1 MSQSPEIK
9 KGQVETTGHVWD
21 GDLREYN
28 NPLPRWWLWGFYGTI
43 IFAVVYWIL
52 YPAWPYADTYT
63 KGIATISFQAPVIG
77 PDGKPEKG
85 ADGQTKMET
94 KTEHWNARALF
105 NQEMESSPSA
115 LAQKEWLAKVKDMS
129 FEQIAANPDTLNFA
143 RSMGHG
149 LFGDHCAACHGTGG
163 EGHLAMNPEG
173 SYPNLSDNAWI
184 HGDSYEKIVQDIT
197 SGIHGNMPAFGAL
210 FKGEKLTDLA
220 QYVLSLSHQPGV
232 NEEAANRGKASFATC
247 AGCHGAT
254 GAGNQMIGAPNLTDQ
269 VWDFVDVP
277 GAKNIDDKLKLV
289 EGVIDHGLQHQMPK
303 FGDRLSPEQ
312 IRLLAVYVRQLGG
325 T

>member
-1 MSQSPEIK
+1 MSQSPEVK

-52 YPAWPYADTYT
+52 YPAWPYAGTYT
-63 KGIATISFQAPVIG
+63 KGVETVSFTVKN
-77 PDGKPEKG
+77 PDGTEK
-85 ADGQTKMET
+85 TV
-94 KTEHWNARALF
+94 TEHWNSRALF
-105 NQEMESSPSA
+105 NKDMESSPSA

-143 RSMGHG
+143 RSMGHA

-163 EGHLAMNPEG
+163 QGVLSMNLEA
-173 SYPNLSDNAWI
+173 SYPNLTDDAWI
-184 HGDSYEKIVQDIT
+184 HGSSYEKIVQDIT
-197 SGIHGNMPAFGAL
+197 NGIHGNMPAFGAL
-210 FKGEKLTDLA
+210 FQGEKRADLA

-232 NEEAANRGKASFATC
+232 NEEAANRGKALFATC

-269 VWDFVDVP
+269 AWDFVDIS
-277 GAKNIDDKLKLV
+277 GAKDFDEKLKLV
-289 EGVIDHGLQHQMPK
+289 EGVIANGMNHHMPK

-325 T
+325 S

>member
-1 MSQSPEIK
+1 MSQSPEAK

-52 YPAWPYADTYT
+52 YPAWPYAGTYT
-63 KGIATISFQAPVIG
+63 KGVETVSFTVKEPNG
-77 PDGKPEKG
+77 HEK
-85 ADGQTKMET
+85 TV
-94 KTEHWNARALF
+94 TEHWNSRALF
-105 NQEMESSPSA
+105 NKDMESSPSA

-143 RSMGHG
+143 RSMGHA

-163 EGHLAMNPEG
+163 QGVLSMNLEA
-173 SYPNLSDNAWI
+173 SYPNLTDDAWI
-184 HGDSYEKIVQDIT
+184 HGSSYEKIVQDIT
-197 SGIHGNMPAFGAL
+197 NGIHGNMPAFGAL
-210 FKGEKLTDLA
+210 FQGEKRTDLA
-220 QYVLSLSHQPGV
+220 QYVLSLSHQQGV
-232 NEEAANRGKASFATC
+232 NEEAANRGKALFATC

-254 GAGNQMIGAPNLTDQ
+254 GTGNQMIGAPNLTDQ
-269 VWDFVDVP
+269 SWDFVDIS
-277 GAKNIDDKLKLV
+277 GAKDYDEKLKLI
-289 EGVIDHGLQHQMPK
+289 EGVIANGMNHHMPK

-325 T
+325 S

>member
-28 NPLPRWWLWGFYGTI
+28 NPLPRWWLWAFYGTI
-43 IFAVVYWIL
+43 VFAVVYWIL
-52 YPAWPYADTYT
+52 YPAWPYAGTYT
-63 KGIATISFQAPVIG
+63 KGVETVSFTVKEANGQ
-77 PDGKPEKG
+77 EK
-85 ADGQTKMET
+85 TV
-94 KTEHWNARALF
+94 TEHWNSRALF
-105 NQEMESSPSA
+105 NKDMESSPSA

-143 RSMGHG
+143 RSMGHA

-163 EGHLAMNPEG
+163 QGVLSMNLEA
-173 SYPNLSDNAWI
+173 SYPNLTDDAWI
-184 HGDSYEKIVQDIT
+184 HGSSYEKIVQDIT
-197 SGIHGNMPAFGAL
+197 NGIHGNMPAFGAL
-210 FKGEKLTDLA
+210 FQGEKRADLA
-220 QYVLSLSHQPGV
+220 QYVLSLSHQQGV
-232 NEEAANRGKASFATC
+232 NEEAANRGKALFATC

-254 GAGNQMIGAPNLTDQ
+254 GTGNQMIGAPNLTDQ
-269 VWDFVDVP
+269 SWDFVDIS
-277 GAKNIDDKLKLV
+277 GAKDYDEKVKLI
-289 EGVIDHGLQHQMPK
+289 EGVIANGMNHQMPK

-325 T
+325 S

>member
-1 MSQSPEIK
+1 MSQSPENK

-63 KGIATISFQAPVIG
+63 KGVSTVSFQSPVLDKAGKPVKG
-77 PDGKPEKG
+77 PDGNVE
-85 ADGQTKMET
+85 MET
-94 KTEHWNARALF
+94 KTEHWNSRALF
-105 NQEMESSPSA
+105 YQEMQSSPSA
-115 LAQKEWLAKVKDMS
+115 LAQKEWLAKVKGMS

-143 RSMGHG
+143 NSAGHA

-163 EGHLAMNPEG
+163 QGVLAMNAEA
-173 SYPNLSDNAWI
+173 SYPNLTDNAWI
-184 HGDSYEKIVQDIT
+184 HGGDYAKIVQDMT
-197 SGIHGNMPAFGAL
+197 NGIQGNMPAFGAL
-210 FKGEKLTDLA
+210 FQGEKLTDLA

-232 NEEAANRGKASFATC
+232 NDEAANRGKASFATC
-247 AGCHGAT
+247 AGCHGANGT
-254 GAGNQMIGAPNLTDQ
+254 GNQMIGAPNLTDKI
-269 VWDFVDVP
+269 WDFVDVS
-277 GAKNIDDKLKLV
+277 GAPNIDAKLKLV
-289 EGVIDHGLQHQMPK
+289 EGVIDHGLQHKMPK
-303 FGDRLSPEQ
+303 FSDRLTPEQ

>member
-28 NPLPRWWLWGFYGTI
+28 NPLPRWWLWAFYGTI
-43 IFAVVYWIL
+43 VFAVVYWIL
-52 YPAWPYADTYT
+52 YPAWPYAGTYT
-63 KGIATISFQAPVIG
+63 KGVETVSFTVKEPNGQ
-77 PDGKPEKG
+77 EK
-85 ADGQTKMET
+85 TV
-94 KTEHWNARALF
+94 TEHWNSRALF
-105 NQEMESSPSA
+105 NKDMESSPSA

-143 RSMGHG
+143 RSMGHA

-163 EGHLAMNPEG
+163 QGVLSMNPEA
-173 SYPNLSDNAWI
+173 SYPNLTDDAWI
-184 HGDSYEKIVQDIT
+184 HGSSYEKIVQDIT
-197 SGIHGNMPAFGAL
+197 NGIHGNMPAFGAL
-210 FKGEKLTDLA
+210 FQGEKRADLA
-220 QYVLSLSHQPGV
+220 QYVLSLSHQSGV
-232 NEEAANRGKASFATC
+232 NEEAANRGKALFATC

-269 VWDFVDVP
+269 SWDFVDIS
-277 GAKNIDDKLKLV
+277 GAKDYDEKLKLI
-289 EGVIDHGLQHQMPK
+289 EGVIANGLNHQMPK

-325 T
+325 S

>member
-28 NPLPRWWLWGFYGTI
+28 NPLPRWWLWAFYGTI
-43 IFAVVYWIL
+43 VFAVVYWIL
-52 YPAWPYADTYT
+52 YPAWPYAGTYT
-63 KGIATISFQAPVIG
+63 KGVETVSFTVKEANGQ
-77 PDGKPEKG
+77 EK
-85 ADGQTKMET
+85 TV
-94 KTEHWNARALF
+94 TEHWNSRALF
-105 NQEMESSPSA
+105 NKDMESSPSA

-143 RSMGHG
+143 RSMGHA

-163 EGHLAMNPEG
+163 QGVLSMNLEA
-173 SYPNLSDNAWI
+173 SYPNLTDDAWI
-184 HGDSYEKIVQDIT
+184 HGSSYEKIVQDIT
-197 SGIHGNMPAFGAL
+197 NGIHGNMPAFGAL
-210 FKGEKLTDLA
+210 FQGEKRTDLA
-220 QYVLSLSHQPGV
+220 QYVLSLSHQQGV
-232 NEEAANRGKASFATC
+232 NEEAANRGKALFATC

-254 GAGNQMIGAPNLTDQ
+254 GTGNQMIGAPNLTDQ
-269 VWDFVDVP
+269 SWDFVDIS
-277 GAKNIDDKLKLV
+277 GAKDYDEKLKLI
-289 EGVIDHGLQHQMPK
+289 EGVIANGMNHQMPK

-325 T
+325 S

>member
-9 KGQVETTGHVWD
+9 KNGQVETTGHVWD

-43 IFAVVYWIL
+43 IFSIVYWIL
-52 YPAWPYADTYT
+52 YPAWPYAGTYT
-63 KGIATISFQAPVIG
+63 KGVETVSFTVKEPNGQ
-77 PDGKPEKG
+77 EK
-85 ADGQTKMET
+85 TV
-94 KTEHWNARALF
+94 TEHWNSRALF
-105 NQEMESSPSA
+105 NKDMESSPSA
-115 LAQKEWLAKVKDMS
+115 LAQKEWLSKVKDMS

-143 RSMGHG
+143 RSMGHA

-163 EGHLAMNPEG
+163 QGVLSMNPEA
-173 SYPNLSDNAWI
+173 SYPNLTDDAWI
-184 HGDSYEKIVQDIT
+184 HGGSYEKIVQDIT
-197 SGIHGNMPAFGAL
+197 GGIHGNMPAFGAL
-210 FKGEKLTDLA
+210 FQGEKRTDLA
-220 QYVLSLSHQPGV
+220 QYVLSLSHQQGV
-232 NEEAANRGKASFATC
+232 NEEAANRGKALFATC

-269 VWDFVDVP
+269 SWDFVDIS
-277 GAKNIDDKLKLV
+277 GAKDFNQKLSLI
-289 EGVIDHGLQHQMPK
+289 EGVIANGLNHQMPK

-325 T
+325 S